1 MRNVTN
7 SDRFRY
13 FFDNTM
19 SRGPV
24 AMIAW
29 LALVSLCMVL
39 LAALV
44 IALFGIAQEGG
55 EPWSFLETFWQG
67 TMHAID
73 AGTLAGDAGWP
84 MRVVM
89 AGVTIGGI
97 FIVSTLIGILSS
109 GLESKLDEL
118 RKGRSFVIE
127 EGHTLILGWSPK
139 IFTIVSEL
147 AIAQESETRPSIVI
161 LAHKDKVE
169 MEDEIRAE
177 VEDLRK
183 TRVICRSGNP
193 SNLVDLDIVNPYRCK
208 SVIILAP
215 EEGNADSQTLKT
227 ILALTNSPGRRKDP
241 YHIVAEVK
249 DERNLDVMR
258 MVGRDE
264 VELLLADDLIAR
276 VMVQTC
282 RQSGLS
288 VVYTELMDFQGA
300 EIYLTREPAL
310 VGKTFGDALLAY
322 PECSV
327 LGMQFADGRVKVNP
341 PMDTPIGAE
350 DRVIAI
356 AEDDSTLKVGSG
368 VPQFERGA
376 TVAGEAAGPR
386 PERTL
391 LLGWNDRARIL
402 LRELDKYVQPG
413 SYLKV
418 VSTYDVGEV
427 VGELAGRMT
436 HTKLEFQKADTTD
449 RSVLDALEVTT
460 YDHILLLCYKDDLPL
475 HEADA
480 ETLIALL
487 HLRNISELTNT
498 DLSIVSEML
507 DARDRELAEVTKAD
521 DFIVSDRMISL
532 LMSQVSENK
541 HLMRVFED
549 LFSAEGSEIYLKP
562 AADYVKP
569 GQPTS
574 FYAIVEA
581 ARARGQ
587 VAIGYRVLRDQFNAK
602 KAYGVT
608 VNPPKGTMVTLAEED
623 RIVVIAED

>member
-1 MRNVTN
+1 MRSVSN

-29 LALVSLCMVL
+29 LALVSLIMVL
-39 LAALV
+39 LAALL
-44 IALFGIAQEGG
+44 ISLFGLAQEGA
-55 EPWSFLETFWQG
+55 EPAGFLETFWQG

-84 MRVVM
+84 IRVVF

-127 EGHTLILGWSPK
+127 QGHTLILGWSPK
-139 IFTIVSEL
+139 IFTIVAEL
-147 AIAQESETRPSIVI
+147 AIAQESEANPSIVI
-161 LAHKDKVE
+161 LADKDKVE

-177 VEDLRK
+177 VEDLRR

-193 SNLVDLDIVNPYRCK
+193 SNLVDLDIVNPYQCK
-208 SVIILAP
+208 SVLILAP

-227 ILALTNSPGRRKDP
+227 ILALTNSPQRRKKP

-258 MVGRDE
+258 MVGHDE

-288 VVYTELMDFQGA
+288 VVYTEMMDFDGA
-300 EIYLTREPAL
+300 EIYLTHEPAL
-310 VGKTFGDALLAY
+310 VGKTFGEALLAY
-322 PECSV
+322 PECAV
-327 LGMQFADGRVKVNP
+327 LGLQFADGRVKVNP
-341 PMDTPIGAE
+341 PMDTRITAE

-356 AEDDSTLKVGSG
+356 AEDDSTLKVGPAASKLSG
-368 VPQFERGA
+368 GA
-376 TVAGEAAGPR
+376 VVAGTVAGPR

-418 VSTYDVGEV
+418 VSSYDVAETV
-427 VGELAGRMT
+427 LALAGQMT
-436 HTKLEFQKADTTD
+436 HTKLEFLKADTTD
-449 RSVLDALEVTT
+449 RAVLNGLEVTT
-460 YDHILLLCYKDDLPL
+460 YDHILLLCYKDEMPL

-480 ETLIALL
+480 ETLITLL
-487 HLRNISELTNT
+487 HLRNISELTHT

-507 DARDRELAEVTKAD
+507 DARNRELAEVTKAD

-532 LMSQVSENK
+532 LMAQVSENK

-562 AADYVKP
+562 AADYVTP
-569 GQPTS
+569 GQPTTFS
-574 FYAIVEA
+574 SIVEA
-581 ARARGQ
+581 AKARNQ
-587 VAIGYRVLRDQFNAK
+587 VAIGYRILKDQFNAA

-608 VNPPKGTMVTLAEED
+608 VNPAKSATVTLAEED
-623 RIVVIAED
+623 RIVVIAEE